1 MTSTTTLKYVLT
13 PSNLTVLLGARPYN
27 IAKTDS
33 IYADVVELVKANA
46 TEDAVLAVINR
57 AQAAV
62 QKAAQITPNIAIANG
77 VVTFKGQ
84 SIDNSLTTR
93 MLQMLDEGF
102 DLIPMAKFLENLMD
116 NPSYRAVSE
125 LYGFLEKGNMP
136 ITPDGHFMAY
146 KAVRPDY
153 KDIHSGTMDNSIG
166 RVVEMPR
173 NGVDDDKN
181 RTCSA
186 GLHFCSFEYLPHF
199 AHANGHVVLVK
210 INPRDVVAIPADYND
225 TKGRTCRYEVTG
237 EYEGYYKEG
246 GPYFKSMVYDPETNS
261 HGLNTGSDE
270 GDSYD
275 DEGEGE
281 YDVYGDGDFLR
292 SFDDLSD
299 AIDYANNNSGDYREL
314 TVEDSDGDVVENIEG
329 DLTPAYTVYADGTN
343 MGEFDA
349 LADAKAEAI
358 RLFATD
364 DYSEVSVEDDDGD
377 EVVSLS
383 NEAPAPKGACPKHK
397 KEPSRLLFSCPLFAQ
412 WFVFFAPA
420 RCNV

>member
-62 QKAAQITPNIAIANG
+62 QKAAQITPNIAISNG

-173 NGVDDDKN
+173 NGVDEDKN

-186 GLHFCSFEYLPHF
+186 GLHFCSFDYLPHF
-199 AHANGHVVLVK
+199 AHANGHIVLVK

-261 HGLNTGSDE
+261 HGIDANEGGEYDE
-270 GDSYD
+270 
-275 DEGEGE
+275 EGEGE
-281 YDVYGDGDFLR
+281 YDVYGDGTFLR
-292 SFDDLSD
+292 GFDDLND

-314 TVEDSDGDVVENIEG
+314 IVEDSDGDTVETIEG

-343 MGEFDA
+343 MGEFDE
-349 LADAKAEAI
+349 LPDAKAEAI

-364 DYSEVSVEDDDGD
+364 DYSEVTVEDDDGD
-377 EVVSLS
+377 DVVSLT
-383 NEAPAPKGACPKHK
+383 A
-397 KEPSRLLFSCPLFAQ
+397 
-412 WFVFFAPA
+412 
-420 RCNV
+420 

>member
-33 IYADVVELVKANA
+33 IYTDVVELVKANA

-270 GDSYD
+270 GGSYD

-383 NEAPAPKGACPKHK
+383 N
-397 KEPSRLLFSCPLFAQ
+397 
-412 WFVFFAPA
+412 
-420 RCNV
+420 

>member
-46 TEDAVLAVINR
+46 TEAEVLAVINR

-62 QKAAQITPNIAIANG
+62 QKAAQITPNIAISNG

-102 DLIPMAKFLENLMD
+102 DLIPMAKFLENLME

-173 NGVDDDKN
+173 NGVDEDKN

-186 GLHFCSFEYLPHF
+186 GLHFCSFDYLPHF
-199 AHANGHVVLVK
+199 AHANGHIVLVK

-261 HGLNTGSDE
+261 HGIDASEG

-275 DEGEGE
+275 EEGEGE
-281 YDVYGDGDFLR
+281 YDVYGDDTFLR

-299 AIDYANNNSGDYREL
+299 AIDYANNNTGDYREL
-314 TVEDSDGDVVENIEG
+314 TVEDSDGDTVETIEG
-329 DLTPAYTVYADGTN
+329 DLTPDFTVYADGTN
-343 MGEFDA
+343 MGEYDD

-358 RLFATD
+358 RLFSTD
-364 DYSEVSVEDDDGD
+364 DYSTVTVEDESGDD
-377 EVVSLS
+377 VVSLS
-383 NEAPAPKGACPKHK
+383 A
-397 KEPSRLLFSCPLFAQ
+397 
-412 WFVFFAPA
+412 
-420 RCNV
+420 

>member
-186 GLHFCSFEYLPHF
+186 GLHFCSFDYLTHF
-199 AHANGHVVLVK
+199 AHAQGHVVLVK

-225 TKGRTCRYEVTG
+225 TKGRACRYEVTG
-237 EYEGYYKEG
+237 EYEGYYAEG
-246 GPYFKSMVYDPETNS
+246 GPYFTSMVYDPATNS
-261 HGLNTGSDE
+261 HSPAEADNYGSDD
-270 GDSYD
+270 DSTS
-275 DEGEGE
+275 
-281 YDVYGDGDFLR
+281 YDVYADGDYLD
-292 SFDDLSD
+292 SFDSLSD
-299 AIDYANNNSGDYREL
+299 AIEYANNNTEGYDQLEVR
-314 TVEDSDGDVVENIEG
+314 DDDGDVVETIDG
-329 DLTPAYTVYADGTN
+329 DGTPDEFTVYADGSD
-343 MGEFDA
+343 MGSYES
-349 LADAKAEAI
+349 LAEAKAEAI

-364 DYSEVSVEDDDGD
+364 DYSEVTVDDADGA

-383 NEAPAPKGACPKHK
+383 N
-397 KEPSRLLFSCPLFAQ
+397 
-412 WFVFFAPA
+412 
-420 RCNV
+420 

>member
-13 PSNLTVLLGARPYN
+13 PSNLTVLLGSRPYN

-62 QKAAQITPNIAIANG
+62 QKAAQITPNIAISNG

-102 DLIPMAKFLENLMD
+102 DLIPMAKFLENLME

-173 NGVDDDKN
+173 NGVDEDKN

-186 GLHFCSFEYLPHF
+186 GLHFCSFDYLPHF
-199 AHANGHVVLVK
+199 AHANGHIVLVK

-246 GPYFKSMVYDPETNS
+246 GPYFTSMVYDPETNS
-261 HGLNTGSDE
+261 HGVDANE
-270 GDSYD
+270 GGSYD
-275 DEGEGE
+275 EEGEGE
-281 YDVYGDGDFLR
+281 YDVYGDETFLR

-314 TVEDSDGDVVENIEG
+314 TVEDSDGDVVETIDG

-343 MGEFDA
+343 MGEFDE
-349 LADAKAEAI
+349 LPDAKAEAI

-364 DYSEVSVEDDDGD
+364 DYSEVTVEDDDGD
-377 EVVSLS
+377 DVVSLT
-383 NEAPAPKGACPKHK
+383 A
-397 KEPSRLLFSCPLFAQ
+397 
-412 WFVFFAPA
+412 
-420 RCNV
+420 

>member
-1 MTSTTTLKYVLT
+1 
-13 PSNLTVLLGARPYN
+13 
-27 IAKTDS
+27 
-33 IYADVVELVKANA
+33 
-46 TEDAVLAVINR
+46 
-57 AQAAV
+57 
-62 QKAAQITPNIAIANG
+62 
-77 VVTFKGQ
+77 
-84 SIDNSLTTR
+84 
-93 MLQMLDEGF
+93 
-102 DLIPMAKFLENLMD
+102 
-116 NPSYRAVSE
+116 
-125 LYGFLEKGNMP
+125 
-136 ITPDGHFMAY
+136 MAY
-146 KAVRPDY
+146 KAVRSDF
-153 KDIHSGTMDNSIG
+153 KDIHSGTFDNSVG
-166 RVVEMPR
+166 QTVSMPR
-173 NGVDDDKN
+173 NAVDDDKN

-261 HGLNTGSDE
+261 HGLNAGSDE

-377 EVVSLS
+377 DVVSLS
-383 NEAPAPKGACPKHK
+383 N
-397 KEPSRLLFSCPLFAQ
+397 
-412 WFVFFAPA
+412 
-420 RCNV
+420 